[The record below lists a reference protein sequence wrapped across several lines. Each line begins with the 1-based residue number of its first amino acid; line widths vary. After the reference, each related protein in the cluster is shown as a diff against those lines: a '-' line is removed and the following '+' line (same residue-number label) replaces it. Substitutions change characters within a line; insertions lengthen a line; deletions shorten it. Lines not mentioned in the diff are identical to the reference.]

1 MNKLLKAA
9 IKHYEAQKSE
19 AEATLDIYFNNSVG
33 IGEHSKLLDE
43 VKEWTSKLSEADE
56 NLRTLK
62 KLCKN
67 SHSRWQCEESKG
79 EIK

>member
-1 MNKLLKAA
+1 M
-9 IKHYEAQKSE
+9 
-19 AEATLDIYFNNSVG
+19 DIYFNDSVG

-43 VKEWTSKLSEADE
+43 VKEWTTKLSEADE

-67 SHSRWQCEESKG
+67 SHSKWQCEESKDV
-79 EIK
+79 

>member
-19 AEATLDIYFNNSVG
+19 AEAILDIYFNDSVG

-62 KLCKN
+62 KLCRD
-67 SHSRWQCEESKG
+67 SDSRWKCEENKDV
-79 EIK
+79 